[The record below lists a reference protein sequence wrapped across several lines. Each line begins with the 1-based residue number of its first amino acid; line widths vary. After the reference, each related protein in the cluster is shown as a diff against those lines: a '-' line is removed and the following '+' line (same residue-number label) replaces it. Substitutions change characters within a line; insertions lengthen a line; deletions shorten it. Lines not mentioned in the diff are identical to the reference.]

1 MKKSCDECKEPFVGR
16 ADKRFCSDACRNA
29 FNNKLNSDSSSYMRN
44 VNNILRKNRRILE
57 ARFKGENL
65 PAGRQGNKVL
75 RDTLLKEGFDFN
87 YFTNIYTTQKGS
99 NYFYCYEMG
108 YLPIES
114 NYILIV
120 KKEF

>member
-1 MKKSCDECKEPFVGR
+1 MKKQCDECNESFVGR

-29 FNNKLNSDSSSYMRN
+29 FNNKLNSDTNSYMRN
-44 VNNILRKNRRILE
+44 VNNIIRKNRRILE
-57 ARFKGENL
+57 AKFTGGK
-65 PAGRQGNKVL
+65 NKVL
-75 RDTLLKEGFDFN
+75 RDTLLKEGFDFT
-87 YFTNIYTTQKGS
+87 YITNIYTTQKGS

-108 YLPIES
+108 YLPIEN

>member
-1 MKKSCDECKEPFVGR
+1 MKKQCLECGEEFSGR
-16 ADKRFCSDACRNA
+16 SDKRFCSDACRNA
-29 FNNKLNSDSSSYMRN
+29 YNNKLNSDANNYMRN

-57 ARFKGENL
+57 SKFNGEKS
-65 PAGRQGNKVL
+65 KVL
-75 RDTLLKEGFDFN
+75 RDTLVKEGFDFN
-87 YFTNIYTTQKGS
+87 FFTNIYTTQKGV

-108 YLPIES
+108 YLPLEH